1 MKSYET
7 LSRNVRRIRQKGNS
21 LPSVPVTLADFIL
34 PEEYMVTLE
43 GQQFLLHDNEDPF
56 RRTMIFA
63 TKENISFL
71 AHCDEWYMD
80 GTFDICPPLF
90 SQLYTIHGRRNNLH
104 FPLVYVLA
112 SKKDYFTYEGLF
124 NQLKVADK
132 RLQQKKIMIDFEKAA
147 HKAAEDVFEGV
158 EVSGCFFH
166 FCQCLYR
173 KIQECGLKKTYIEDA
188 TFAMNMRCI
197 TALAFVPV
205 HNVVNNFEKLK
216 KLKFFSKKLKGKS
229 DVDFGVQK
237 LLLYMESTWIGKQGR
252 KSYKPGMFQLK
263 MWNVYQLTLDLF
275 PRTNNIVEAWHNT
288 CTS

>member
-1 MKSYET
+1 MTTKEAEVLKVSVHSHVADKRKPEVRKALSKMREKAATSSSPSRRVIRNVIAGMSKTAAVQMKSYET

-43 GQQFLLHDNEDPF
+43 GQQFLLHDNKDPF

-132 RLQQKKIMIDFEKAA
+132 RLQPKKIMIDFEKAA

-173 KIQECGLKKTYIEDA
+173 KIQECGLQKTYIEDA

-197 TALAFVPV
+197 AALAFVPV
-205 HNVVNNFEKLK
+205 H
-216 KLKFFSKKLKGKS
+216 
-229 DVDFGVQK
+229 D
-237 LLLYMESTWIGKQGR
+237 
-252 KSYKPGMFQLK
+252 
-263 MWNVYQLTLDLF
+263 
-275 PRTNNIVEAWHNT
+275 
-288 CTS
+288 